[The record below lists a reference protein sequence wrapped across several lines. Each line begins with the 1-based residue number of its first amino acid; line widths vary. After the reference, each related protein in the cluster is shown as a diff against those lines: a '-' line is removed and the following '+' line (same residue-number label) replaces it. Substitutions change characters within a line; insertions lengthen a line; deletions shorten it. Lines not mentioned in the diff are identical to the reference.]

1 MEPGTLMET
10 YHLLHDSVT
19 CKNKLYAILRFNEYA
34 FHALVKPS

>member
-10 YHLLHDSVT
+10 YNLLHDSVS
-19 CKNKLYAILRFNEYA
+19 CKNKLYTILCFNEHA